1 MLTLI
6 FHTNYAYYFIIYS
19 YDDFASGL
27 VWAGIL
33 SVSEKTTT
41 SGKLKKREFRKK
53 DVSFYESKSPSHI
66 IFYKMRLEKLQL
78 SPIF

>member
-1 MLTLI
+1 MNSLYLFDCI
-6 FHTNYAYYFIIYS
+6 LYNYAYYVSSSTLYS
-19 YDDFASGL
+19 YDDFASGF

-66 IFYKMRLEKLQL
+66 IL
-78 SPIF
+78 